1 MQELPPVYYFILNPC
16 LDVYAFRDGIVFVVG
31 MRRLGGIELQKEVR
45 RNALLN
51 VGLSRRKGKLGLRD
65 RKAEGY
71 LKQSGTLPRQGS
83 RVVTVGTRTTPEK
96 LRNSKKTFLATTTK
110 RLDLNIYIVGAGA

>member
-1 MQELPPVYYFILNPC
+1 M
-16 LDVYAFRDGIVFVVG
+16 
-31 MRRLGGIELQKEVR
+31 
-45 RNALLN
+45 
-51 VGLSRRKGKLGLRD
+51 LSNQWGFHGANSQLELRD

-83 RVVTVGTRTTPEK
+83 RVVTVGTKTTLEK
-96 LRNSKKTFLATTTK
+96 LRNSKKTFLATNTK